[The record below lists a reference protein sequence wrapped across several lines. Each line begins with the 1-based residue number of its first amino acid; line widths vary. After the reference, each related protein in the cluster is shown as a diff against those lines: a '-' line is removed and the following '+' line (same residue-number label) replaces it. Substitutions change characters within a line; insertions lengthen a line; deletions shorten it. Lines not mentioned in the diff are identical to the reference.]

1 MVDWKFAQL
10 LDMIEQTLMASL
22 GNLLVNALWTNMNLA
37 ERALPVFR
45 LLSDD
50 LDDGLCE
57 RLSMMNARL

>member
-1 MVDWKFAQL
+1 MFAQL
-10 LDMIEQTLMASL
+10 LDTIEQTLMASL
-22 GNLLVNALWTNMNLA
+22 ENLLVHTLWTNMNLA

>member
-1 MVDWKFAQL
+1 MSAQL
-10 LDMIEQTLMASL
+10 LDTIEQTLMASL
-22 GNLLVNALWTNMNLA
+22 GNLLVNTLWKNMNLA

-57 RLSMMNARL
+57 RLSMVNARL

>member
-1 MVDWKFAQL
+1 MFAQL
-10 LDMIEQTLMASL
+10 LDTIEQTSMASL
-22 GNLLVNALWTNMNLA
+22 GNLLVNTLWKNMNLA

-57 RLSMMNARL
+57 RLSMMDARL